1 MGGSVEGV
9 KRAQRSAIQHSRAT
23 ARSFIITARER
34 GSERGTASWRTTGG
48 LDVARL
54 TERASPVVVVVVVV
68 VDLLVFSLP
77 LLRRACARD
86 SLHHNSCQWTR
97 QETSFYSFMHTAAQI
112 VPVKRALG
120 SSRDERTMLCL
131 CCRRRRRRRR
141 LAQAWSSSNTPSG
154 EQRRR
159 HRSARAR
166 FEKTLRGRVLASAK
180 KRESNKD

>member
-23 ARSFIITARER
+23 ARFFIITAREK

-86 SLHHNSCQWTR
+86 SLHHNSCQWPR
-97 QETSFYSFMHTAAQI
+97 QETSCYSFMHTAAQI

-120 SSRDERTMLCL
+120 SSRDERTMLRL
-131 CCRRRRRRRR
+131 CCRRRRR
-141 LAQAWSSSNTPSG
+141 LAQAWSSSSTPSG

>member
-54 TERASPVVVVVVVV
+54 TERASPVVVVVV
-68 VDLLVFSLP
+68 DLLVFSLP

-86 SLHHNSCQWTR
+86 SLHHKSCQWPR
-97 QETSFYSFMHTAAQI
+97 QETSCYSFMHTAAQI
-112 VPVKRALG
+112 VLVKRALG
-120 SSRDERTMLCL
+120 SSRDERTMLRL
-131 CCRRRRRRRR
+131 CCRRRRRR
-141 LAQAWSSSNTPSG
+141 LAQAWSSSSTPSG

-159 HRSARAR
+159 HRSAQAR